1 MLQWLYTRVIKPS
14 IFYGALV
21 WWSKAMHKTTKTLL
35 SRIQRMAC
43 LVITGAMR
51 STPTAAMEVLLN
63 LTPLDLLIMA
73 EARMAL
79 CRLWIT
85 KQPPAFEAETGLLS
99 IWKKV
104 SDPIF

>member
-1 MLQWLYTRVIKPS
+1 MVHWLYTRVIRHF

-21 WWSKAMHKTTKTLL
+21 WWSKVTHKTTKTRL

-43 LVITGAMR
+43 LAITGDMR

-79 CRLWIT
+79 YKLRT
-85 KQPPAFEAETGLLS
+85 TEQLS
-99 IWKKV
+99 GAVIYLE
-104 SDPIF
+104 